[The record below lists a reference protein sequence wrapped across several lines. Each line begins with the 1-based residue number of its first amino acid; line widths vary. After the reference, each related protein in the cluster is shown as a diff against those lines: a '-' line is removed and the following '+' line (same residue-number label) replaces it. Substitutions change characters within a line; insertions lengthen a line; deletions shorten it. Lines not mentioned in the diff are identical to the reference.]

1 MQAMP
6 GRRTQLCTH
15 QTSDD
20 GLFPPL
26 QGVSLTALSA
36 PAELIVV
43 AECLRSHLAALGAKV
58 SPPMLDETGTDLV
71 ACIGDDVSQVEIRML
86 GSIDG
91 IQLSQALVEAAT
103 GITAWHRRS
112 VGHYSPL
119 GVDYLSALSASLLS
133 TGAVSALIGN
143 RRGLIIRHVEMHF
156 IQSGLLLMQQYL
168 AMNRA
173 GQKINVAKDSTDRSP
188 PFVSQDDIIFELEAL
203 DPNCWKDFWDSIGL
217 ERSVSAETWPIFMAR
232 YTQACC
238 FLPVSLFE
246 SIKRFKYRDLV
257 KISEQSGV
265 FICQVKDRRQQTFDD
280 DFQRWLLHGPWR
292 IRAIETQEQ
301 TDSPPNNVPND
312 VLFSPLNDLLIIESC
327 RLIQGPLAGH
337 LLSHLGAT
345 VQKIEPPGG
354 DPMRAMAPLINE
366 TSAHFLA
373 INSRKKTCEVDIR
386 EKSGRDYLLDLC
398 EKADVFLHNWAPGR
412 AEKMQLTASDFHK
425 KNKRIVYASASG
437 TGRSPLPTD
446 PIATDFMIQAFS
458 GVAAAIGKV
467 GNGSGSLLTII
478 DVIGG
483 AAAAEAIT
491 AALYAAKNGVTCID
505 VDSAMAGAAAQ
516 IPLHSEEIR
525 SCHFHKSTINP
536 ILVKTSNGH
545 VLVDGCNRDKFF
557 DIDNGLIKID
567 PAELRDNESSSGWI
581 NGQST
586 LDSSALIEKLYVHG
600 LASAPLLNSATEVES
615 HLWMKRFLYTDT
627 ELFSPLSPWSF
638 RD

>member
-6 GRRTQLCTH
+6 GRRTQLCNH
-15 QTSDD
+15 QASDD
-20 GLFPPL
+20 ALFPPL

-71 ACIGDDVSQVEIRML
+71 ACVGDDVSQVEIRML

-91 IQLSQALVEAAT
+91 IQLSQVLVEAAT

-133 TGAVSALIGN
+133 TGAISALIGN

-173 GQKINVAKDSTDRSP
+173 GQKINVAKNSTDSSP
-188 PFVSQDDIIFELEAL
+188 PFVSQDDVIFELEAL
-203 DPNCWKDFWDSIGL
+203 DPNCWKEFWDSIGL
-217 ERSVSAETWPIFMAR
+217 KRTVSAKTWPIFMAR
-232 YTQACC
+232 YTQASC

-246 SIKRFKYRDLV
+246 SIRKFRYRDLV
-257 KISEQSGV
+257 KIAEQSGV
-265 FICQVKDRRQQTFDD
+265 FICQVKNRQQTLDD
-280 DFQRWLLHGPWR
+280 DFQRWLLHGPWK
-292 IRAIETQEQ
+292 ITATEMQEQ
-301 TDSPPNNVPND
+301 KKSPPNNVPSDALLSPFND
-312 VLFSPLNDLLIIESC
+312 FLIIESC

-373 INSRKKTCEVDIR
+373 INSKKKTCQVDIR

-398 EKADVFLHNWAPGR
+398 ERADVFLHNWAPGR

-483 AAAAEAIT
+483 ASTAEAIT
-491 AALYAAKNGVTCID
+491 AALYAAKNGVTYID

-516 IPLHSEEIR
+516 ILLHSEEIR

-536 ILVKTSNGH
+536 ILVKTNNGY
-545 VLVDGCNRDKFF
+545 VLVESCSRDKFL
-557 DIDNGLIKID
+557 DIENDLIKVD
-567 PAELRDNESSSGWI
+567 STALFDSESGFDWI
-581 NGQST
+581 NGQSAF
-586 LDSSALIEKLYVHG
+586 DSSALVEKLHVHG
-600 LASAPLLNSATEVES
+600 LASAPLLNSAAEVES
-615 HLWMKRFLYTDT
+615 HPWMRRFLCADT